1 MKEIHLVT
9 TSQSGRGGAY
19 VLRVEL
25 RRTTDLVFGRF
36 KRGKSIRCPAGSYLY
51 TGSAMAQQGSS
62 CLAKRLLRHASRTQ
76 GRPHRIRSKMVKQ
89 FPLIGLADETI
100 KPPTQKK
107 FRWNIDHLLELETAR
122 LAAVYPV
129 RSSVRME
136 PHIGDLLE
144 VDPKTEIVEEG
155 LGANDRPGSTYLLR
169 LEAEKSW
176 WSELPQRLLDL
187 LIQTEKQ
194 VAEGRTV

>member
-1 MKEIHLVT
+1 
-9 TSQSGRGGAY
+9 
-19 VLRVEL
+19 
-25 RRTTDLVFGRF
+25 
-36 KRGKSIRCPAGSYLY
+36 
-51 TGSAMAQQGSS
+51 
-62 CLAKRLLRHASRTQ
+62 
-76 GRPHRIRSKMVKQ
+76 MVKQ

-100 KPPTQKK
+100 EPPTQKK
-107 FRWNIDHLLELETAR
+107 FKWNIDHLLDLETAR

-144 VDPKTEIVEEG
+144 ADAKTEIVEEG

-169 LEAEKSW
+169 VEAEESW

-187 LIQTEKQ
+187 LIETEELK
-194 VAEGRTV
+194 A